1 MTTALAPLWG
11 GLSGLI
17 TPSRSTATSEPAKR
31 IVKMREEIR
40 SHLLASYVL
49 RNTAERTL
57 IELDEVRAEA
67 SQRGWNGHDALPL
80 NPSAYVFARTFLNAL
95 PTTAPLPEV
104 SADPDGEVALDWIFG
119 ERKALSVSISS
130 TGRCTFA
137 WMQGQSTCRGTDW
150 IEDEIPASI
159 VYALGRLVQDAATR
173 QAR

>member
-1 MTTALAPLWG
+1 MTTALASPWG

-17 TPSRSTATSEPAKR
+17 TPPRSTATSEPAKR
-31 IVKMREEIR
+31 IVEMREEIR

-57 IELDEVRAEA
+57 MELDEVRAEA
-67 SQRGWNGHDALPL
+67 SQGGWNGYDALPL
-80 NPSAYVFARTFLNAL
+80 NPSAYVFARAFLNAL
-95 PTTAPLPEV
+95 PTTAPLPQV

-119 ERKALSVSISS
+119 ERKALSVSIGS

-159 VYALGRLVQDAATR
+159 VYALARLAQDVATS